1 MRATAKKKKSED
13 SLSTEGGAGA
23 GSAVGS
29 QGHKNYFTT
38 KFEKRG
44 LQLYSIFQQVVQLQ
58 ARKGEENMGLS
69 LAQQIVRQE
78 LAGTLK
84 SNCLSV
90 DTTFVMH
97 RIYYMTRVP
106 CTNTHA
112 GVACMAIARQGVL
125 SEAEAKDL
133 S

>member
-1 MRATAKKKKSED
+1 VSACQFASSCVVDAKFLCAWATAKKKKSED

-78 LAGTLK
+78 LAGAWM
-84 SNCLSV
+84 SSGC
-90 DTTFVMH
+90 
-97 RIYYMTRVP
+97 
-106 CTNTHA
+106 
-112 GVACMAIARQGVL
+112 
-125 SEAEAKDL
+125 
-133 S
+133 